1 MIVNADKPTRIG
13 SQQSLTQWADRI
25 LGIPSIQLK
34 VQVRS
39 KQLHIWCE
47 GQECPDAATVMGRFS
62 QAIRQQGSLPDGISP
77 IEQVYL
83 YGRQTEPNRSDTDY
97 PTDPDR
103 LDWAVRFEVK
113 PQEIRRRESPTPEPQ
128 HRESSS
134 STLQEMTQ
142 QGNANAIARELNEI
156 FSHLQVRI
164 KVSIKSLEDC
174 QSLKQEY
181 RRLWVLCES
190 SHIPDAVYLGEP
202 IAHHL
207 RNLHLQGFQDAVIL
221 GHVSGE
227 PKPEWTLRVD
237 LTPADEIL
245 TAWAHWGDVGAIA
258 ERLHQV
264 LAPYHLQ
271 VSAILKEATLHIF
284 CTPQPDSY
292 TPEGISFPAQDE
304 IANAIA
310 PILQSIAPRGILG
323 ATIYGIDA
331 PYEASF
337 PEPAAPL
344 WVTWLNLPA
353 SEHSQLATS
362 THTLACEGNL
372 TALTFMLERLLN
384 PHLQEK
390 LLTGGTRVK
399 IRRKDDLLHIMT
411 EALSCPQ
418 QTEVVEP
425 ISKFVRQ
432 LQLAGLSGVRVYGR
446 RSGQKQP
453 RWNYGVDFITRTAQI
468 RDTMPEFAPLEIE
481 SGDLLV
487 DRDTASANLADIS
500 PIAANIPEAA
510 VVRDSSHNLHNWLCR
525 TLLLVP
531 QAPVSRVGQKVQTAL
546 VWGML
551 GLFLT
556 LAADWL
562 LAQRFQPA
570 PAQATATGA
579 PQGTSQSPA
588 QGTATTTHP
597 IDALPASPTAASETV
612 NKSVFDSSG
621 FTSATPET
629 PAEFGRE
636 DATLDLEVDY
646 PTFNSQQLDRQLALY
661 QHYIER
667 SGVPDVLI
675 VGSSRSLRGID
686 PTTLEQALAS
696 EGYANVRIFNLGING
711 ATAQVVNLVVRQ
723 ILTPKQLPKLIIWAD
738 GARAFNSGRDD
749 RTYQA
754 IMLSAGYKH
763 VLNGE
768 RPITQPDET
777 APKATP
783 QRSFFQIL
791 TQHYQ
796 NIDDRLNQ
804 ALASASATYDRRETL
819 REQLVSALSTQDDAL
834 PNIAAKT
841 QTASA
846 NPQEIHRANGFLAM
860 SMRFNPKTYYRQYSR
875 VTGDYDSDYQSFQLR
890 GKQSIAFSSLVEFT
904 RSQNINLVFVNLP
917 LTSDYLDSVRMK
929 HEENFQEYMMLA
941 SKNFGFSFR
950 NLGQL
955 WPTQHP
961 YFSDPSHLNR
971 YGAEAV
977 AERLAQDPMIP
988 WLPGK
993 PIESSQA
1000 QQPDLK
1006 TQMN

>member
-13 SQQSLTQWADRI
+13 SQPSLTQWADRI
-25 LGIPSIQLK
+25 LGIPGIQLK
-34 VQVRS
+34 VQVRGR
-39 KQLHIWCE
+39 QLHIWCE

-62 QAIRQQGSLPDGISP
+62 HAIRQNGLLPNDLPP

-83 YGRQTEPNRSDTDY
+83 YGRQIDPNLIEADY

-113 PQEIRRRESPTPEPQ
+113 PQDLRRQETSISEPQ
-128 HRESSS
+128 HRESGLSA
-134 STLQEMTQ
+134 LQEMTE
-142 QGNANAIARELNEI
+142 QGNASAIARELNEI

-174 QSLKQEY
+174 QSLNQEY

-245 TAWAHWGDVGAIA
+245 NAWAHWGDVGAIA
-258 ERLHQV
+258 ERLHHI
-264 LAPYHLQ
+264 LTPYHLQ

-292 TPEGISFPAQDE
+292 TPEGIVFPAQDE
-304 IANAIA
+304 IVNAIA
-310 PILQSIAPRGILG
+310 PILQAIAPRGILG

-337 PEPAAPL
+337 PEPSAPV
-344 WVTWLNLPA
+344 WAGWLNLPA
-353 SEHSQLATS
+353 SEYSQLATS
-362 THTLACEGNL
+362 THTLAHEGNL

-390 LLTGGTRVK
+390 LLTGGIRVK

-418 QTEVVEP
+418 QAEVVEP
-425 ISKFVRQ
+425 IAKFVRQ

-487 DRDTASANLADIS
+487 DRHPASGPLADRPSIATADFNPT
-500 PIAANIPEAA
+500 PIP
-510 VVRDSSHNLHNWLCR
+510 DSSKNLRNWLCR
-525 TLLLVP
+525 THLLVP

-546 VWGML
+546 VWGTL
-551 GLFLT
+551 GVLLALT
-556 LAADWL
+556 ADWL
-562 LAQRFQPA
+562 LAQKLQPA
-570 PAQATATGA
+570 SFQASASGTAAGSPSGAATATGT
-579 PQGTSQSPA
+579 TSA
-588 QGTATTTHP
+588 
-597 IDALPASPTAASETV
+597 ASPTAANEAGEGTSDGR
-612 NKSVFDSSG
+612 SVFNPSE
-621 FTSATPET
+621 FTSA
-629 PAEFGRE
+629 PAETVAESGIE
-636 DATLDLEVDY
+636 DVAAELEVDY

-686 PTTLEQALAS
+686 PDTLEQTLAS

-749 RTYQA
+749 RTYQS
-754 IMLSAGYKH
+754 IMLSAGYKQL
-763 VLNGE
+763 LNGE
-768 RPITQPDET
+768 RPIAQPNDTTEA
-777 APKATP
+777 APR
-783 QRSFFQIL
+783 RSFFQIL

-804 ALASASATYDRRETL
+804 TLASASAAYTQRETL
-819 REQLVSALSTQDDAL
+819 REQLVSAISPQKNQ
-834 PNIAAKT
+834 PNPKAKPID
-841 QTASA
+841 SA
-846 NPQEIHRANGFLAM
+846 NPEEKEIHRANGFL
-860 SMRFNPKTYYRQYSR
+860 SLSVRFNPKTYYRQHSR

-890 GKQSIAFSSLVEFT
+890 GKQSTAFYSLVEFT
-904 RSQNINLVFVNLP
+904 RSQGINLVFVNLP
-917 LTSDYLDSVRMK
+917 LTSDYLDPVRMK
-929 HEENFQEYMMLA
+929 HEQNFQEYMMLA

-971 YGAEAV
+971 YGAQAV

-993 PIESSQA
+993 QTETSQA
-1000 QQPDLK
+1000 QQPNFE
-1006 TQMN
+1006 TRMN

>member
-1 MIVNADKPTRIG
+1 VIVNADKPTRIG

-39 KQLHIWCE
+39 RQLHIWCE

-62 QAIRQQGSLPDGISP
+62 QAIRQQDALPEGISP
-77 IEQVYL
+77 IDQVYL
-83 YGRQTEPNRSDTDY
+83 YGRQTDPNDAEAEY

-113 PQEIRRRESPTPEPQ
+113 PQDLRRREQSPPEPQ
-128 HRESSS
+128 QPEAHSP
-134 STLQEMTQ
+134 TLQEIAQ
-142 QGNANAIARELNEI
+142 QGNASAIARELNEI

-245 TAWAHWGDVGAIA
+245 AAWAHWGDVGAIA
-258 ERLHQV
+258 ERLHQA
-264 LAPYHLQ
+264 LTPYHLQ

-284 CTPQPDSY
+284 CTPQPESY
-292 TPEGISFPAQDE
+292 APEGILFPAQDE

-323 ATIYGIDA
+323 ATLYGIDA

-337 PEPAAPL
+337 PEPAAPV

-362 THTLACEGNL
+362 THTLAREGNL

-425 ISKFVRQ
+425 IAKFVRQ

-481 SGDLLV
+481 SGDLLL
-487 DRDTASANLADIS
+487 DRNGASDSLTDVP
-500 PIAANIPEAA
+500 PIAATVPAPE
-510 VVRDSSHNLHNWLCR
+510 VIRDSSNNLRNWLCR

-546 VWGML
+546 VWGTL
-551 GLFLT
+551 GLFVT

-579 PQGTSQSPA
+579 SQSPSPK
-588 QGTATTTHP
+588 TTTP
-597 IDALPASPTAASETV
+597 TPSIASTSPTAERETAAS
-612 NKSVFDSSG
+612 KGVFDSSG
-621 FTSATPET
+621 FTSTT
-629 PAEFGRE
+629 SGSPAESGVE

-661 QHYIER
+661 QNYIER

-686 PTTLEQALAS
+686 PDTLEQALAS

-754 IMLSAGYKH
+754 IMLSAGYKN
-763 VLNGE
+763 VLNGK
-768 RPITQPDET
+768 RPITQPNET
-777 APKATP
+777 SKAVP
-783 QRSFFQIL
+783 QRSFFQLL

-804 ALASASATYDRRETL
+804 ALASASATYNQRETL
-819 REQLVSALSTQDDAL
+819 REQLVSALSTQDDQ
-834 PNIAAKT
+834 PQPEAKS

-846 NPQEIHRANGFLAM
+846 NPQEIYFANGFLAM
-860 SMRFNPKTYYRQYSR
+860 SVRFNPKTYYRQYSR

-890 GKQSIAFSSLVEFT
+890 GKQSIAFTSLVEFT

-917 LTSDYLDSVRMK
+917 LTSDYLDPVRMK
-929 HEENFQEYMMLA
+929 HEQNFQEYMMLA
-941 SKNFGFSFR
+941 SQKFGFSFR

-955 WPTQHP
+955 WPKQHP

-1000 QQPDLK
+1000 QQPDLE
-1006 TQMN
+1006 TRMN